1 MKPRIKLRSLATD
14 NVLLQEIL
22 AVVKTAKQRAL
33 VVSLLQRYG
42 AKRVSDLFPHQVKPF
57 AEELKLVLYGKA
69 PDPSNSVLD
78 PTMMEIK

>member
-1 MKPRIKLRSLATD
+1 MRPKIKLRPLTTD

-22 AVVKTAKQRAL
+22 AVVKTAKQQTL

-57 AEELKLVLYGKA
+57 LTELKLVLCGKA
-69 PDPSNSVLD
+69 PDPSDSVLD
-78 PTMMEIK
+78 PSMMEIK